1 MNPSSNSNR
10 GHTPISNARF
20 ATTHWSV
27 VLAAGDRADTQYECA
42 LQALCQTYW
51 YPLYAYARHR
61 GHQTPD
67 AEDLIQ
73 SFFMRIMEKD
83 VLARITRDKGRFRS
97 FLLTALNHFR
107 IDEWKQ
113 ARTEKRGAGR
123 TIVGLEMDQAEE
135 RYRHEP
141 VDTTTPET
149 LFDQNWAVTLLNT
162 VFDQLQQEQ
171 AEAGRGERFKQLKF
185 CLTGQRSAVPYTQLA
200 EKLNLSEAA
209 LKVQVHRL
217 RKRYRELLRQEVAHT
232 VSSPED
238 IEEEMQHL
246 FEVLSGG

>member
-1 MNPSSNSNR
+1 MSK
-10 GHTPISNARF
+10 ARF

-27 VLAAGDRADTQYECA
+27 VLSAGDRADTQYEYA
-42 LQALCQTYW
+42 LQTLCRIYW

-61 GHQTPD
+61 GYQASD

-73 SFFMRIMEKD
+73 SFFARLLEKD
-83 VLARITRDKGRFRS
+83 ILARITRDKGKFRS

-113 ARTEKRGAGR
+113 ARTEKRGAER
-123 TIVGLEMDQAEE
+123 TIISLEMEQAEE

-149 LFDQNWAVTLLNT
+149 LFEQNWAVTLLNT

-171 AEAGRGERFKQLKF
+171 VEAGRGERFERLKF
-185 CLTGQRSAVPYTQLA
+185 CLTGQRSAVPYTALA
-200 EKLNLSEAA
+200 EKLTISEAA

-217 RKRYRELLRQEVAHT
+217 RKRYRELLHQEVAHT

-246 FEVLSGG
+246 RQILCGG